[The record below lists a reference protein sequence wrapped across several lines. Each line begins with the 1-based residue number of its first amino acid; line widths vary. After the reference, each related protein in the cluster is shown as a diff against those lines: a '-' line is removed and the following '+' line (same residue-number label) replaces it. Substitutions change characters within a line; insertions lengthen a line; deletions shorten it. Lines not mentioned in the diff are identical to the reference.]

1 MLKTGANKQNE
12 KQNLIVALICVI
24 IISGIFMYKNAEK
37 KKMIEKGGA
46 YAVSVGLGNTV
57 QHRVMKLTPNNAQY
71 LKNSKEYGSS
81 YSKGKLLV
89 IYPYPDG
96 NSPFSKVFSDEF
108 DKVMRNPKYTANYD
122 FLTFPENPNNQFFQ
136 TCHSICFVN
145 PKKEEILYITRASN
159 EAGQKLQFIMDGL
172 LSW

>member
-1 MLKTGANKQNE
+1 MINSKSENTEKNKITIII
-12 KQNLIVALICVI
+12 LCAVI
-24 IISGIFMYKNAEK
+24 IIGLLSFKHFEK
-37 KKMIEKGGA
+37 QKKIKENGA
-46 YAVSVGLGNTV
+46 YAVSVQLGHTV

-136 TCHSICFVN
+136 TCHAICFIN
-145 PKKEEILYITRASN
+145 PKKEEILYISRTGN
-159 EAGQKLQFIMDGL
+159 EAGHKLPLILDGL
-172 LSW
+172 LNW